1 MAAAPTPTK
10 ASTPPARETKPNDS
24 TVEGRKDAK
33 RQGLLHQER
42 RRRND
47 ARHGQNGPFG
57 VAVDSSH
64 LHWTNQGDGTVD
76 DAHLDGTG
84 VTTLVTGQNGP
95 AGVTVTQQ

>member
-1 MAAAPTPTK
+1 
-10 ASTPPARETKPNDS
+10 
-24 TVEGRKDAK
+24 
-33 RQGLLHQER
+33 
-42 RRRND
+42 
-47 ARHGQNGPFG
+47 
-57 VAVDSSH
+57 VDSSH